1 MMTDQARVIVTVGPC
16 ECHSVQTT
24 QVHHRDFPEIHSE
37 GEDRAAAGTNLANQ
51 LARTLDSAPSG
62 YRRQA
67 LERAIAD
74 VRDFLNENSGTGHD

>member
-1 MMTDQARVIVTVGPC
+1 MTTDRDRVIVIVGPC
-16 ECHSVQTT
+16 ECHSVETT

-37 GEDRAAAGTNLANQ
+37 GEDRAAAGANLANQ

-67 LERAIAD
+67 LERAMAD
-74 VRDFLNENSGTGHD
+74 VRDFIDESA